1 MAILRMFAGAREA
14 AGTSRDEFDAA
25 TVDQLLAEAD
35 ERYGADF
42 VVIRAASR
50 IWLNGDAAT
59 GDEPIGA
66 SDEVAVLPPV
76 SGGA

>member
-14 AGTSRDEFDAA
+14 AGTSRDEFEA
-25 TVDQLLAEAD
+25 TTVAELLAEAD
-35 ERYGADF
+35 QRYGDGF
-42 VVIRAASR
+42 VAVRSASR
-50 IWLNGDAAT
+50 VWLNGEAAT

-66 SDEVAVLPPV
+66 RDDVAVLPPV